1 MESNEKYRVC
11 CIVDNTQP
19 EIKAIEAGSTTPGT
33 EDNTGLHGSRA
44 DNAAGNKYG
53 N

>member
-19 EIKAIEAGSTTPGT
+19 EIKAMQEKDMKKTAIMRIGRSAMQRG
-33 EDNTGLHGSRA
+33 R
-44 DNAAGNKYG
+44 GND
-53 N
+53 